1 MNKFVRQLQAAIE
14 FGSSFVFGY
23 SSGANLP
30 FIENEVGTSFIF
42 IFKALPIILVVSAI
56 LSILIHFGILQ
67 KIVKFISF
75 LSRKFAGLYGTV
87 ASAAVSNNFV
97 GMIETLLLIKS
108 YLKLFLRGGL
118 FAMMTIELST
128 IAGRVY
134 ALYVSTLS
142 IKIDDATSH
151 FQALLY

>member
-1 MNKFVRQLQAAIE
+1 M
-14 FGSSFVFGY
+14 
-23 SSGANLP
+23 
-30 FIENEVGTSFIF
+30 
-42 IFKALPIILVVSAI
+42 
-56 LSILIHFGILQ
+56 
-67 KIVKFISF
+67 
-75 LSRKFAGLYGTV
+75 